1 MSGVINGGER
11 GVRPLL
17 PPEPGHQNK
26 APVFAPKA
34 SCKKKKGEKG
44 RGKRVVP
51 AAFPCSEPP
60 GLGFFWGGLGLGLFF
75 FFSVIFSSFNPNKGA
90 RPGGVNGR
98 ENRSAQPGRS
108 RQRDFHGFPWISM
121 DFRGFP
127 ALFAQPTKTPAGRRR
142 RGRVRGQN
150 KTLGAAGEIFLLKHP
165 NPAGF
170 APR

>member
-1 MSGVINGGER
+1 MINGGER

-34 SCKKKKGEKG
+34 SCKKKKRGE
-44 RGKRVVP
+44 REEEN
-51 AAFPCSEPP
+51 ALFPQRSSAPSP
-60 GLGFFWGGLGLGLFF
+60 LGWGVFWGGLGLFF

-108 RQRDFHGFPWISM
+108 RPRDFHGFPWISM

-150 KTLGAAGEIFLLKHP
+150 KTLGAAGEVFLLKHP